1 MAAGSVPPCRTWCR
15 DDEIDGWWSVV
26 RKQSRVHVFRIT
38 GARQGLEENV
48 RGRQRRYVIL
58 MSVRAASVVLAVTVW
73 NVERHIAIAALV
85 LSILLPCVAVVI
97 ANGGRERTYSLP
109 KFVSAPLRLMIA
121 PQRDGDPAGPVPEDM
136 VDVTVIP
143 GAEARN
149 LAEPDQLTV

>member
-26 RKQSRVHVFRIT
+26 RKQSSVHVFRIT

-109 KFVSAPLRLMIA
+109 KFVSAASRLMIA
-121 PQRDGDPAGPVPEDM
+121 PQRDCDPAGPVPEDM

-143 GAEARN
+143 GAEAR
-149 LAEPDQLTV
+149 EPS